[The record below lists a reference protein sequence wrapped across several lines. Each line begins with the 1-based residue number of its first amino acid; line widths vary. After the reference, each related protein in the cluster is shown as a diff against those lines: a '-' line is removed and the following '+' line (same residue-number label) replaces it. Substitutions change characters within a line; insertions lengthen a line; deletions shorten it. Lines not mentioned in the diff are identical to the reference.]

1 VLDSDGNG
9 KLPFCSLS
17 SLLAGELRG
26 APEASASIKGIT
38 MIGMYIIEGNHM
50 EGKLLVIQH

>member
-1 VLDSDGNG
+1 
-9 KLPFCSLS
+9 
-17 SLLAGELRG
+17 LLAGELRG

-38 MIGMYIIEGNHM
+38 MIGMYIEGNHM